1 MFYIR
6 LVKNGKVVTESVSY
20 LHEILIDKVRNQVI
34 FIADGKPY
42 IHTFDEFIGVKF
54 SNDGLKTRKSFK
66 YHNSKKKKERTCD
79 IE

>member
-6 LVKNGKVVTESVSY
+6 LENNGKVITKSVDY

-42 IHTFDEFIGVKF
+42 IHTFEEFIGVKF
-54 SNDGLKTRKSFK
+54 SNNGLKTRKRFN
-66 YHNSKKKKERTCD
+66 YRNSLKKGGITE
-79 IE
+79 